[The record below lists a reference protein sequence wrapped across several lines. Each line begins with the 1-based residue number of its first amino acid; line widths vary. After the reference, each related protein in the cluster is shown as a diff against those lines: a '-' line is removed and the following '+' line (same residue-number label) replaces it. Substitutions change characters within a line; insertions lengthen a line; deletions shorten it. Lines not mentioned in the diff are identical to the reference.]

1 MTKQL
6 SLKIQVPPVEALLLA
21 DKNLAKK
28 KKSFIKLNSWYLNKP
43 ECTLPK
49 TAVIYFTVLVGCT
62 ISQYEILAESLF

>member
-6 SLKIQVPPVEALLLA
+6 SLKIQVPPVEALLLT
-21 DKNLAKK
+21 DKNLAK

-49 TAVIYFTVLVGCT
+49 TSVIYFTVLIGCT

>member
-28 KKSFIKLNSWYLNKP
+28 KKKVLLN
-43 ECTLPK
+43 
-49 TAVIYFTVLVGCT
+49 
-62 ISQYEILAESLF
+62 